1 MGTTHV
7 SATVAIP
14 PEQFVGALTDF
25 SEGRAELF
33 GNSEAGY
40 LKVHDRGDTWADVTE
55 GSKAGG
61 GIWQRYRYDW
71 ATPGVVRLEVL
82 DSNTF
87 GKGSYWEY
95 RVTPEG
101 AGGCRIDLEIHRNP
115 ITFKAQVLDFLL
127 IFIGRRFH
135 GRDLKR
141 TIATLEQHEGG
152 TNPP

>member
-7 SATVAIP
+7 SATAAIP
-14 PEQFVGALTDF
+14 PEQFVAALTDF
-25 SEGRAELF
+25 SDRRAEVF

-40 LKVHDRGDTWADVTE
+40 LQVHDRGDTWDDVTD
-55 GSKAGG
+55 GPKAGG
-61 GIWQRYRYDW
+61 GIWQRSRHDW
-71 ATPGVVRLEVL
+71 PTPGVVRLDGL

-87 GKGSYWEY
+87 GTGDYWEY

-115 ITFKAQVLDFLL
+115 ITFKARVLDFLL
-127 IFIGRRFH
+127 IFIGRWYH

-141 TIATLEQHEGG
+141 TVATLQQHTG
-152 TNPP
+152 TPNP